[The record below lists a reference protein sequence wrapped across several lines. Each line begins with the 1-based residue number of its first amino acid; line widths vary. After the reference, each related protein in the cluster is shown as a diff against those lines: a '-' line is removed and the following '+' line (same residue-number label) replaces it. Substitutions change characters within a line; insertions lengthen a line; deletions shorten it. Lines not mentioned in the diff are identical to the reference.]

1 MKRLFFLLT
10 LLLFSITSSTFAQN
24 NTTAQWAKNKIIVDG
39 NIQDWNSLKH
49 YDNQSKLFFDFKN
62 DSNNLY
68 LCFQT
73 KDEINQSKIMKSG
86 MKIILSDKINGKHK
100 STINFP
106 LGVKHAVKS
115 ADSEDKIQPDPLA
128 SHLSKRAV
136 FLASNTMMEVK
147 GFANKN
153 GLISSNDI
161 SGIHAAINWDPAN
174 TLTYEIAIPLKEL
187 LGNNF
192 NMKDISKDISLNVI
206 INAMSAA
213 DSQNSD
219 LNAYSERRGEG
230 EGRTGAGSDEME
242 HEKRMAAY
250 NRMILMQ
257 KTELKQK
264 FTLSMPLQ

>member
-1 MKRLFFLLT
+1 MKQLFFLLT
-10 LLLFSITSSTFAQN
+10 LFFITSSTFAQN
-24 NTTAQWAKNKIIVDG
+24 NASAQWAKNKITVDG

-73 KDEINQSKIMKSG
+73 KDEINQAKIMRSG

-106 LGVKHAVKS
+106 IGVKNAVKS
-115 ADSEDKIQPDPLA
+115 ASSEDNIQPDPLA
-128 SHLSKRAV
+128 SHLSKHAV

-187 LGNNF
+187 FGNYF
-192 NMKDISKDISLNVI
+192 NVKDISKDISLNVI
-206 INAMSAA
+206 INAMSVA
-213 DSQNSD
+213 DSRNSEV
-219 LNAYSERRGEG
+219 NNFSGTREG
-230 EGRTGAGSDEME
+230 GRSAGGGGSDEME
-242 HEKRMAAY
+242 HEKRIAEY

-264 FTLSMPLQ
+264 FTLSMPQ